1 MDCGFL
7 CWSSPQPKRKN
18 NYVSAQGSPRIRHR
32 VESHWSSFMTRW
44 RALKSPSR
52 HSVTPRPPDHEGLVG
67 KDDSSSTSLRP
78 QTKDSFHSR
87 SDETSHSSGN
97 SRPSSPL
104 KALRNRLGRGRR
116 PRALSLCE
124 GEEEWGAAPNK
135 QWIDSRSV
143 LEWARKCGNHDDED
157 SGVTGSDNDDA
168 FVSSSA
174 SSKSS
179 ASGSSRDEAFSETCS
194 NDAREDQAFICQN
207 RNNNTPPSQTPTSQ
221 QPQIVADH
229 ILTMHTTAPQPPT
242 VVGRRYQKVNQQHQQ
257 LISNE
262 AKEHQQHQQL
272 TSNETKDP
280 ISEKPPVSQ
289 RTQSGR
295 SRFSSCVDSL
305 IWEEAPHQLVD
316 IPPSIPECS
325 KPPRSSSGRLLPAI
339 PNAQSTPHKPTQN
352 RRQVPPVTMTLGR
365 GGLHAAHERRRQMPL
380 TPNNNS
386 NNFATSP
393 NRPSEN
399 RSVTISPIRNN
410 SVNSTQV
417 TETSP
422 IQQYQITDLNTS
434 ASSHEDA
441 EKQPSFCT
449 LPRHKKEVSFQ
460 IRTVTFEKGPGHRSL
475 GFSIVGGTDT
485 PRGSLGIFVKTVFP
499 QGQAA
504 LSGSLQEGD
513 EILAI
518 NAKALHGC
526 SHSEAIQ
533 AFKDIKT
540 GKVVLHIGRRRRK
553 GRPSQTVSNVQFPP
567 VKKLRPINLYQA

>member
-1 MDCGFL
+1 
-7 CWSSPQPKRKN
+7 
-18 NYVSAQGSPRIRHR
+18 SPRIRHR

-87 SDETSHSSGN
+87 SDETSHSSDSVEAG
-97 SRPSSPL
+97 
-104 KALRNRLGRGRR
+104 R

-207 RNNNTPPSQTPTSQ
+207 RNNNTPPSQTTPTSQ

-257 LISNE
+257 L
-262 AKEHQQHQQL
+262 

-280 ISEKPPVSQ
+280 TSEKPPVSQ

-305 IWEEAPHQLVD
+305 IWEEAPQQLVD

-352 RRQVPPVTMTLGR
+352 RRQPPPVTMTLGR

-380 TPNNNS
+380 TPNNS

-540 GKVVLHIGRRRRK
+540 GKVVLHIGRRRRR
-553 GRPSQTVSNVQFPP
+553 GRPSQTVNSN
-567 VKKLRPINLYQA
+567 NTNN